1 MPHETSARPVLDLV
15 PSVAGEPLGPGALGV
30 PHPRLF
36 FMMTA
41 ETPCPYLPGAWE
53 RKLVTELS
61 GADAPELHARL
72 SRAGFRR
79 SHRFAYRPACS
90 ACQACVPVRIALA
103 DFGQSRSQRRIWRR
117 NEDLTATLVPARASA
132 EQYELFR
139 DYLHSRHADGEMAAM
154 SRADYRAMIE
164 ETDLDSA
171 MLELR
176 DERRRLVA
184 ACLVDW
190 LADGGSAVYSF
201 FSPAAADRSLGS
213 YCVLWLAEE
222 CRRRGLPHLY
232 LGYWIARSRKMAYKA
247 RFRAL
252 EGLVAGRW
260 QRLGQEA

>member
-1 MPHETSARPVLDLV
+1 MPHESSARPVLDLV
-15 PSVAGEPLGPGALGV
+15 PPIGGAPVAPSPLGV
-30 PHPRLF
+30 PQPRLF

-61 GADAPELHARL
+61 GADAAELHARL

-90 ACQACVPVRIALA
+90 RCQACVPVRIALE
-103 DFGQSRSQRRIWRR
+103 DFGLSRSQRRIWRR
-117 NEDLTATLVPARASA
+117 NEDLTAALRVPSASG
-132 EQYELFR
+132 EQYALFR
-139 DYLHSRHADGEMAAM
+139 AYLHSRHAEGEMAAM

-176 DERRRLVA
+176 DGQRRLVA

-201 FSPAAADRSLGS
+201 FSPLAADRSLGS

-222 CRRRGLPHLY
+222 CRRRGLPYLY
-232 LGYWIARSRKMAYKA
+232 LGYWIAGSRKMAYKA

-252 EGLVAGRW
+252 EGLISGRW
-260 QRLGQEA
+260 QRLGREV